1 MLVDILCN
9 FFSHL
14 FRYIFFLS
22 KAWKNSGY
30 KEKVLRNILIS
41 KQKMGKIYKF
51 LKDTQVQIFLDVSGE
66 GARMATSKQK
76 ILFFVGIF
84 SSHFRTIKKDFLV
97 QGQLSWEVEMG
108 RDLRGPATQK
118 LFLLFPLL
126 TS

>member
-1 MLVDILCN
+1 MPLLPPPYPLVDILSN

-51 LKDTQVQIFLDVSGE
+51 LKDTQVQIFLDVRGE
-66 GARMATSKQK
+66 GVRMATSKQK
-76 ILFFVGIF
+76 ILFFVRIL
-84 SSHFRTIKKDFLV
+84 SSHFRTIKKDY
-97 QGQLSWEVEMG
+97 
-108 RDLRGPATQK
+108 
-118 LFLLFPLL
+118 
-126 TS
+126 